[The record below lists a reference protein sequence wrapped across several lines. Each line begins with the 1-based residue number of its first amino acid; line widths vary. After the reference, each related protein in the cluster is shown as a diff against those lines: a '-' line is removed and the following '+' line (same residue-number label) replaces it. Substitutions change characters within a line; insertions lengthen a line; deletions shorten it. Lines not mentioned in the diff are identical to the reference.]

1 MKPVAPVSRTTI
13 RAALLIAVAR
23 TTHEHGRGTIDRPQ
37 TVSLKE
43 VAGVNPLQAA
53 LARAI
58 VPGSAA
64 SLLSALALSA
74 CSKVQ
79 TDSAAG
85 GVNGPSQWIWGERTR
100 RATLRH
106 TALGYAIH
114 HLTSIFWAT
123 LHECVFAKE
132 RRRRGTSPEDVA
144 RMCTQA
150 AVTAASAYFV
160 DYHVTPR
167 RLGPGFEKHVSPG
180 AIFVSYAA
188 FAAGLA
194 AVAIARS
201 LPAPRGGPSRL
212 E

>member
-1 MKPVAPVSRTTI
+1 M
-13 RAALLIAVAR
+13 
-23 TTHEHGRGTIDRPQ
+23 
-37 TVSLKE
+37 
-43 VAGVNPLQAA
+43 NPLQAA

-64 SLLSALALSA
+64 SILSALALSA
-74 CSKVQ
+74 CSKDQV
-79 TDSAAG
+79 DSAAG
-85 GVNGPSQWIWGERTR
+85 GINGPSQWVWGEPEARTR

-114 HLTSIFWAT
+114 HLSSIFWAT
-123 LHECVFAKE
+123 IHECVFAKE
-132 RRRRGTSPEDVA
+132 CRRKGTTPGDVA
-144 RMCTQA
+144 RICTQA

-167 RLGPGFEKHVSPG
+167 RLGPGFEKHVGPG
-180 AIFVSYAA
+180 AIFVAYAA

-201 LPAPRGGPSRL
+201 LPASRRGPSRL